1 MFIPRLSRSQIKK
14 MRAAGSSAARTLHQA
29 CAQLGVGVT
38 GAQIDAAV
46 RRHTATEGGTPAQL
60 GYHGF
65 PGSLCISPNQV
76 VCHGIPSPTRFEDGD
91 IVNLDITTCLR
102 GFHGDTSRTVAIGTP
117 SEEASALMALAESC
131 MWAGIAQI
139 RDGVELGRV
148 GEAIE
153 ALATRHGCSVVRE
166 FGGHGIGRKMH
177 LPPHVHH
184 HAGTG
189 GPILRSGMC
198 ITVEPMI
205 NQGSAQVVMDPD
217 EWTVRTADGSLS
229 AQFEHTLLVTDSGCE
244 VLTLASAL

>member
-1 MFIPRLSRSQIKK
+1 MFIPRLSRAQIKR
-14 MRAAGSSAARTLHQA
+14 MRRAGSSAARTLNHA
-29 CAQLGVGVT
+29 CAQLAAGAS

-46 RRHTATEGGTPAQL
+46 RHHTALEGGTPAQL

-76 VCHGIPSPTRFEDGD
+76 VCHGIPSPAPFLDGD
-91 IVNLDITTCLR
+91 IVNLDVTTCLQ
-102 GFHGDTSRTVAIGTP
+102 GFHGDTSRTLAVGAVP
-117 SEEASALMALAESC
+117 EERRALLALAESC

-205 NQGSAQVVMDPD
+205 NQGAAQVVLDPD
-217 EWTVRTADGSLS
+217 GWTVRTADGGLS

-244 VLTLASAL
+244 VLTLE